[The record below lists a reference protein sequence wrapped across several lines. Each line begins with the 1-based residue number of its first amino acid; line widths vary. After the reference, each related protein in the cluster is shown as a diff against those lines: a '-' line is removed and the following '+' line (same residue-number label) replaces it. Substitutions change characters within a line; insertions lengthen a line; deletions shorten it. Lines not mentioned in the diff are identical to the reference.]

1 MKTTIKTSLFAL
13 SFSLIGGFSALG
25 VYKLT
30 ETPQKVYVTST
41 NEDEIPTQLVANY
54 ELAERPKSFEFA
66 AEMSLNSVV
75 HVKTSSTINYQVHP
89 LHQFFYGNQIPQE
102 QVRGA
107 GSGVIISNDGYI
119 VTNNHVIDRADE
131 IQVTLN
137 NKKTYTA
144 KVIGTDPSTDLAV
157 LKINEENLPYMQF
170 GNSDQLKVGEWVLAV
185 GNPFNLTSTV
195 TAGIVSAKGRDINIL
210 KGDPFSGS
218 TAIES
223 FIQTDAAVNPGNSG
237 GALVNVSG
245 ELVGINSAIKSNTG
259 SFAGYSFAIPVNI
272 VKKVVEDLKE
282 FGNVQRGFIGVNI
295 RNLDEDF
302 AKEQGIDDLNGVFII
317 DVVKNGSADR
327 AGIKQGDIIKK
338 ISDKSVNDVP
348 ELQEQLG
355 QFRPGDNIIVTILR
369 NKELIK
375 IPVTLKNLEGN
386 ETIIK
391 KETVSVLKTLG
402 AKFEEADKEV
412 LKKLRIKNGVEVT
425 ELFNGKLKNIG
436 VRQGYIITR
445 VNQKNIKNVDELI
458 EILTQSVNNG
468 VLMEGVYENGQREF
482 YGFGMK

>member
-1 MKTTIKTSLFAL
+1 MNTTVKTSIFAL

-25 VYKLT
+25 IYKLN
-30 ETPQKVYVTST
+30 ETPQKVYITST
-41 NEDEIPTQLVANY
+41 NEDEPPTKLVANY
-54 ELAERPKSFEFA
+54 ETVEHPKNFEFA
-66 AEMSLNSVV
+66 AEMSLNAVV

-89 LHQFFYGNQIPQE
+89 LHQFFYGNQIPQQ
-102 QVRGA
+102 QVSGA

-157 LKINEENLPYMQF
+157 LKIDESNLPFLAF
-170 GNSDQLKVGEWVLAV
+170 GNSNQLKVGEWVLAV

-245 ELVGINSAIKSNTG
+245 ELIGINSAIKSNTG

-282 FGNVQRGFIGVNI
+282 YGNVQRGFIGINI
-295 RNLDEDF
+295 RNIDEEL
-302 AKEQGIDDLNGVFII
+302 AKEENIEDLNGVYIL
-317 DVVKNGSADR
+317 DVVKNGSAER
-327 AGIKQGDIIKK
+327 AGIKKGDIIKE
-338 ISDKSVNDVP
+338 INNKSVNDVP

-355 QFRPGDNIIVTILR
+355 QFRPGDNINVTILR
-369 NKELIK
+369 NKELIL

-402 AKFEEADKEV
+402 AKFEEADSDV
-412 LKKLRIKNGVEVT
+412 LKKLKLKNGVEVT

-436 VRQGYIITR
+436 VRKGYIITR
-445 VNQKNIKNVDELI
+445 VNQKNVKTVDELI
-458 EILTQSVNNG
+458 EILRQSENNG
-468 VLMEGVYENGQREF
+468 VLMEGVYENGKREF